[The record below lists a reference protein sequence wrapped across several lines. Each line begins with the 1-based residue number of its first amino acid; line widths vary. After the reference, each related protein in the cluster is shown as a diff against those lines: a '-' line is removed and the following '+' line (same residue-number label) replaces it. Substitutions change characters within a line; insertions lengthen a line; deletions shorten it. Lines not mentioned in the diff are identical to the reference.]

1 MRWRARLWKCIGR
14 QRFKRMI
21 GAVEYKL
28 CTGCHP
34 YNAAALCLSFGHRHW
49 SRKAIAIDRCNSYSR
64 TFRKKGLGFTYQ
76 VTVTILFPTFEMR
89 EELAHLFLH
98 LLDCEIL
105 TGVFVYLAGELCTVV
120 NHLLHSHIL
129 CELTVLVGVSRK
141 SVGIR
146 IQVSDTEKEELLVS
160 NTSEISPE

>member
-1 MRWRARLWKCIGR
+1 
-14 QRFKRMI
+14 MI

-76 VTVTILFPTFEMR
+76 VTVTILFPAFEMR
-89 EELAHLFLH
+89 KELAHLFLH

-105 TGVFVYLAGELCTVV
+105 TGAFVYLAGELCTVV

-129 CELTVLVGVSRK
+129 CELTVLVAVSAVIFIERAI
-141 SVGIR
+141 GIR
-146 IQVSDTEKEELLVS
+146 AEDFICERHSAALTEFHFHCHLSFSPQSDWTDS
-160 NTSEISPE
+160 